1 MTAAV
6 HTENLTRRFKDLVAV
21 DHLSFE
27 IGQGEI
33 FGLLGPNGAGK
44 TTTLS
49 MLATML
55 KPTEGKATVN
65 GIDVEQDED
74 GVRRSI
80 GIVFQDQSLDEELT
94 AFENMDFHG
103 RLYRIPAET
112 RKQRIEEL
120 LALVE
125 LTDRKDD
132 IVKTF
137 SGGMRRRLEIAR
149 GLLHH
154 PKVLFLDEP
163 TLGLDPQ
170 TRNHLWQYI
179 ATLAQE
185 KGITIILTTHYM
197 EEADRL
203 CNRIAI
209 IDHGKIIALDTPANL
224 KDGIG
229 GDVVTITS
237 PDPAAIVAA
246 LREPWIDRMDIHDN
260 EVVIS
265 LRNAEQHLSGIVT
278 ILVGQKIAISSIS
291 IHKPTLE
298 DVFLSFTGK
307 TIREQE
313 ASGTEIMRRQMQK
326 MGRH

>member
-6 HTENLTRRFKDLVAV
+6 HTENLTRRFNDLVAV
-21 DHLSFE
+21 DHIFFD

-55 KPTEGKATVN
+55 KPTEGKAVVN

-74 GVRRSI
+74 GVRKSI

-94 AFENMDFHG
+94 AWENMDFHG
-103 RLYRIPAET
+103 RLYRIPADT
-112 RKQRIEEL
+112 RKQRIGEL
-120 LALVE
+120 LNLVE

-179 ATLAQE
+179 ATLAKE

-229 GDVVTITS
+229 GDVVTIQS

-246 LREPWIDRMDIHDN
+246 LKEPWINRMDIHDK

-313 ASGTEIMRRQMQK
+313 ATGTEIMRRQMQ
-326 MGRH
+326 MYGRH

>member
-6 HTENLTRRFKDLVAV
+6 HTENLTRRFNDLVAV
-21 DHLSFE
+21 DHISFE

-112 RKQRIEEL
+112 RKQRIGEL
-120 LALVE
+120 LTLVE

-154 PKVLFLDEP
+154 PTVLFLDEP

-179 ATLAQE
+179 ATLAKE

-209 IDHGKIIALDTPANL
+209 IDHGKIIALDTPENL

-229 GDVVTITS
+229 GDVVTIKS

-246 LREPWIDRMDIHDN
+246 LKEPWIDRMDIHDD

-265 LRNAEQHLSGIVT
+265 LRNAEQHLTGIVT

-298 DVFLSFTGK
+298 DVFLSFTGR

-313 ASGTEIMRRQMQK
+313 ASGTDIMRRQMQM